1 VKFAYADPPYVG
13 QAKKHYGAN
22 EVDHKMLIEKLQAE
36 YDGWA
41 LSCSAPS
48 LHSLLP
54 LCPPD
59 ARIAAWVKPFASFK
73 PGVNPAFAWEPVLFR
88 GSRKRGRDEDTV
100 RDWCSANITLKKG
113 LAGAKPLD
121 FCNWIIDLLG
131 AKPGEDMLDEL
142 FPGTALLTK
151 TWQARAPE
159 PVQMGFYPT
168 RLKN

>member
-1 VKFAYADPPYVG
+1 MKFAYADPPYVG
-13 QAKKHYGAN
+13 QAKKHYGAD
-22 EVDHKMLIEKLQAE
+22 EVDHKMLIERLQAE

-41 LSCSAPS
+41 LSCSTPS

-73 PGVNPAFAWEPVLFR
+73 PGVNPAFAWEPVIFR
-88 GSRKRGRDEDTV
+88 GSRKRERDEDTV

-131 AKPGEDMLDEL
+131 ARPGEDVLDEI
-142 FPGTALLTK
+142 FPGTALLTAAWK
-151 TWQARAPE
+151 VRDLE
-159 PVQMGFYPT
+159 PMQMN
-168 RLKN
+168 L